1 LLHTS
6 RSKCSNKELSMSVLL
21 FCPCN
26 FLHCLYDGRIGFIK
40 HVIGFQSFWY
50 DLYLY
55 FTYIMQFR
63 LTPNI
68 ALVRGYKKL
77 LTYFHSDQIICLGWV
92 FITQY
97 QYHFICSKERAM
109 DWNLMIVQYLNPQA
123 QKCTQSCWMSHTE
136 QRKGSATI

>member
-1 LLHTS
+1 
-6 RSKCSNKELSMSVLL
+6 
-21 FCPCN
+21 
-26 FLHCLYDGRIGFIK
+26 
-40 HVIGFQSFWY
+40 
-50 DLYLY
+50 
-55 FTYIMQFR
+55 MQFR

-77 LTYFHSDQIICLGWV
+77 LNNFHYDKIICLGWV

-123 QKCTQSCWMSHTE
+123 QKCTQSCWMSHIE
-136 QRKGSATI
+136 QRKGSATIERA